1 MTKVY
6 FKERVIHSVEWLRA
20 IHFILQNRG
29 RETYGAQELRNLIRK
44 YVMDYSADPVQ
55 QNNAE
60 KSLQEI
66 ENLLHMK
73 KVKNLKRFGAANDGG
88 YIGIE
93 TKETPILLSGG
104 AGKNIDFE
112 IELAQKG
119 IKVHLYDPTIKRLPK
134 EHANIFHFCRALSV
148 PGNQKFKSFSTLA
161 QAISTLN
168 SDENKPLWLK
178 IDIEGSEIELLSY
191 DLNTLPKF
199 QQIFV
204 EFHDTYQ
211 IIDPIYRDRFMSI
224 LRKLDENF
232 NLISIVSNNWK
243 GITNYGCSFLPE
255 TFEATFISKRVQVE
269 LCEEYEYNRLRN
281 ANNPRRPSIPDNP
294 FRVSNFGNS

>member
-1 MTKVY
+1 MAKTY
-6 FKERVIHSVEWLRA
+6 FKERVVHSVEWLRT

-29 RETYGAQELRNLIRK
+29 RETYGAQELKNLIGK
-44 YVMDYSADPVQ
+44 YVMDYSAGPEEQ
-55 QNNAE
+55 KKAE

-66 ENLLHMK
+66 EKYLQLT
-73 KVKNLKRFGAANDGG
+73 KVKNLKRFGATNDGG

-104 AGKNIDFE
+104 GGKNIDFE

-119 IKVHLYDPTIKRLPK
+119 AKVHLYDPTIKRLPK
-134 EHANIFHFCRALSV
+134 EHSNILHIRKALSV
-148 PGNQKFKSFSTLA
+148 PGNRNFKSYSTLA
-161 QAISTLN
+161 QAISFLN
-168 SDENKPLWLK
+168 SDETKPLWLK

-191 DLNTLPKF
+191 DLNSLPKC

-211 IIDPIYRDRFMSI
+211 IIDPVYRDRLISI

-255 TFEATFISKRVQVE
+255 TFEATFISKQTQIE
-269 LCEEYEYNRLRN
+269 LCEESEYKTLRN
-281 ANNPRRPSIPDNP
+281 ANNPKRPSIPDNP
-294 FRVSNFGNS
+294 FRVSNYGNS